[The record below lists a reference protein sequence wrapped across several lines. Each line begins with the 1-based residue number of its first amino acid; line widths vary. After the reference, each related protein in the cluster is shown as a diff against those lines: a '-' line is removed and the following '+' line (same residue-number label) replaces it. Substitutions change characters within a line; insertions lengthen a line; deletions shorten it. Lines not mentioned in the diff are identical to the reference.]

1 MKIFSIKNEKLNY
14 FNKPIY
20 AESQNEALSYIQN
33 VLMSDA
39 DRALLSLRG
48 DLSLYYL
55 GEIDFVAGKLTG
67 VDPELITSL
76 DGIFATIPEDRVPQ
90 TANELRKSI
99 NNLAE
104 RLDGFDEILKE
115 VSKNDCKETCKH
127 YKNRFQAF

>member
-20 AESQNEALSYIQN
+20 AESSNEALSYIQN

-48 DLSLYYL
+48 DLSLYLL
-55 GEIDFVAGKLTG
+55 GEIDFTSGKLTA
-67 VDPELITSL
+67 VDPELILPL
-76 DGIFATIPEDRVPQ
+76 DDIFASIPSDRVPQ

-99 NNLAE
+99 YNLSE
-104 RLDGFDEILKE
+104 RLDAFDKIIKE
-115 VSKNDCKETCKH
+115 VSKNDCKTLCKH
-127 YKNRFQAF
+127 YKKSF